1 MAFGVEKE
9 GRAGR
14 VDDDAAVWTV
24 SNRPRALL
32 TPFRA
37 PFSCTDKVKAAT
49 RPWVAPTT
57 AMAVVVSMSRIAGS
71 VEENPNQWGVGRKEK
86 KVYQKEGV
94 IVWLSDHSIVD
105 DGMSA
110 NT

>member
-14 VDDDAAVWTV
+14 VDDDATVLTV
-24 SNRPRALL
+24 SNRPRVLPSPS
-32 TPFRA
+32 TPFN
-37 PFSCTDKVKAAT
+37 CTDKVKAAT

-57 AMAVVVSMSRIAGS
+57 AMAVVVSMSGIAGS
-71 VEENPNQWGVGRKEK
+71 VEGKPNQWGVGRKEK

-94 IVWLSDHSIVD
+94 IV
-105 DGMSA
+105 
-110 NT
+110 